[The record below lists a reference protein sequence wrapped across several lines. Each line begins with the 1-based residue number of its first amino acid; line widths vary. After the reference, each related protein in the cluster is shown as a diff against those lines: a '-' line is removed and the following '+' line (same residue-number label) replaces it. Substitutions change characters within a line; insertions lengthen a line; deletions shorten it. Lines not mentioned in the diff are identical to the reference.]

1 MPTKISSLAAVDPRA
16 EIEDD
21 VQIGPF
27 CLVGPH
33 VKIGRGT
40 KLDSHV
46 TIVGHTTVGRDNRF
60 FPNCVIGGDPQDY
73 SYSGAPTRVEIGDGN
88 LFREGVTVNR
98 GAEKEDHVTRLGD
111 RNMLMSNAHVAHNCI
126 IGNDVVIVN
135 GVLLGGHVHM
145 HDGAIISGNSVVH
158 HFGTLGTLS
167 FVGGGSRVTTD
178 VPPYMLSCG
187 ADTNRVLTVN
197 LVGLQRRG
205 IAPETIGMLKRAH
218 RLLFRDCKGVI
229 EARDIL
235 AGELNGNFPP
245 ELTNLLEFIENQKS
259 GKQGRGG
266 EARRGQKSVP
276 APVVEEVSKPLLR
289 VA

>member
-27 CLVGPH
+27 CLVGPN

-98 GAEKEDHVTRLGD
+98 AAEKEDQVTRLGD

-187 ADTNRVLTVN
+187 ADANRVVTVN

-205 IAPETIGMLKRAH
+205 IAPETISMLKRAH
-218 RLLFRDCKGVI
+218 RLLFRDRKGVV

-235 AGELNGNFPP
+235 AGEFNGSFPS
-245 ELTNLLEFIENQKS
+245 ELTNLLEFIESQKA

-276 APVVEEVSKPLLR
+276 TPVVEEVKPLLR